1 MPHRSLDARFVGRVD
16 ALWSVFDQLSQGK
29 TSIVQ
34 GVGVVFG
41 TGGLGKTQLAVEY
54 VHRFNL
60 YYPGGVFW
68 IDAEQGLSRLI
79 AVMSAAAGIEID
91 GRLPESDQLEALWHE
106 LARHLATLLVF
117 DNFPEQASLRAWLPI
132 TGDIHVL
139 VATRRRDLT
148 GHDRITLLPDARR
161 RPASAWS
168 IR

>member
-1 MPHRSLDARFVGRVD
+1 MPSGPSSTNSRKARPASCR
-16 ALWSVFDQLSQGK
+16 ASESCSARAASARL
-29 TSIVQ
+29 
-34 GVGVVFG
+34 
-41 TGGLGKTQLAVEY
+41 QLAVEY

-79 AVMSAAAGIEID
+79 AVMSVAAGIEID

-106 LARHLATLLVF
+106 LARHPATLLVF

-139 VATRRRDLT
+139 VTTPAAT
-148 GHDRITLLPDARR
+148 
-161 RPASAWS
+161 
-168 IR
+168 